1 MPAPAVIPA
10 PIAYIIDVAVETF
23 AVELYLLKYCGID
36 DDIVLSAEIVQEFS
50 CVSHVVPLHLT
61 LSESACSTQACAL
74 NDLP

>member
-23 AVELYLLKYCGID
+23 VVEPYLLKYCVID
-36 DDIVLSAEIVQEFS
+36 DVALLSAEIVQRYVF
-50 CVSHVVPLHLT
+50 CMYHLHLT
-61 LSESACSTQACAL
+61 LSESACSTQASAL